1 MANSEW
7 RMANSNCCAYHSLF
21 PIRHSRLFTKK
32 NRAIT
37 ARLSSPAWGRRRHL
51 PEGNS
56 CLHYGCHLG
65 GWGNRI
71 ASQRD
76 DYASALPAAQRD
88 APHASHAKGGKVFA
102 SFMQPSEAR
111 HTPEA
116 GQGRL
121 KIPALRL
128 GDQEIAERLNA
139 RHRFQLFR
147 IDK

>member
-1 MANSEW
+1 ANLRALADQHQRLGIAQPLRQRIDVLDVIVPDRHVMACQRGEAIERAHRVVIVVEDGDFHEWRMVSGEW

-71 ASQRD
+71 ASQRH
-76 DYASALPAAQRD
+76 DYASAL
-88 APHASHAKGGKVFA
+88 
-102 SFMQPSEAR
+102 
-111 HTPEA
+111 
-116 GQGRL
+116 
-121 KIPALRL
+121 
-128 GDQEIAERLNA
+128 
-139 RHRFQLFR
+139 
-147 IDK
+147 